1 MKGICLVVDYNTNA
15 ILARTQSAS
24 CAAHVSLGLVN
35 TYSTNIATDLP
46 WINNAVAEYDFNK
59 DHLRMNYSRDK
70 NGKVHYVIPLAEKLK
85 TPEYYER
92 KRIATIRTK
101 YIYAQEAHYRLF
113 LNRVTCVPEQMMGL
127 YSSLSYE
134 LLISND
140 DNGIYSIGI
149 LEYAE
154 VRNITPKEA
163 YHELKI
169 MTESTNTA
177 NMKYLGW
184 YKTLVENINKMYD
197 EDEINNY
204 VKSVW
209 AKLHEAS
216 AL

>member
-15 ILARTQSAS
+15 VLAHTDSAS
-24 CAAHVSLGLVN
+24 CATHVSMGLVN
-35 TYSTNIATDLP
+35 TYSTNIPIDLP
-46 WINNAVAEYDFNK
+46 WVNNSVKIYNLNTD
-59 DHLRMNYSRDK
+59 DLRTNYSKGDD
-70 NGKVHYVIPLAEKLK
+70 GKVLYLIPLADKLK
-85 TPEYYER
+85 TEEYYKR
-92 KRIATIRTK
+92 KKLATIRAK

-113 LNRVTCVPEQMMGL
+113 LNRVTCAPEQMMGL
-127 YSSLSYE
+127 YATMNVE
-134 LLISND
+134 LANSND
-140 DNGIYSIGI
+140 DSGMYSIGI

-204 VKSVW
+204 VKGVW
-209 AKLHEAS
+209 VKLHEAS